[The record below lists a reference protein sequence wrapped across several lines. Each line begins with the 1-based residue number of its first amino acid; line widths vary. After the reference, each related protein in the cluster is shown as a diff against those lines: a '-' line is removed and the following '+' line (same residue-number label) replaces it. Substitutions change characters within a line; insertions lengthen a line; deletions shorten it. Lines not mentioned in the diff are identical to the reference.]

1 MSARAKAAADGAKPG
16 EGGAAAACRG
26 GRSFPCARSDTALV
40 LIDMQTDFLE
50 PTGRIG
56 QHYANTDSP
65 IRSGMEGCRRLLAA
79 ARAAGLT
86 IAHSRSHRYGST
98 VRDELV
104 GTSDE
109 GYELHPTLRALPGE
123 IVVDKWTYGA
133 FASTPLED
141 ELRARGVERIFL
153 CGVLTNVC
161 VLSTASQAVDRFF
174 RVCLVEDAC
183 AAFNQEWHDAAIKL
197 ISEPQIGKGHN
208 AQVGLYFGEVAK
220 VADVEAAL
228 APLAKLPKLAIQ
240 STPVVKVVHDL
251 EKRAAMSARAKAAA
265 DGAKPGEGG
274 AAAACRGGRSFPCAR
289 SDTALVLIDMQTD
302 FLEPTG
308 RIGQHYAN
316 TDSPIRS
323 GMEGCRRLLAAAR
336 AAGLT
341 IAHSRSHRYGSTV
354 RDELVG
360 TSDEGYE
367 LHPTLRA
374 LPGEIVVDKWT
385 YGAFASTPLED
396 ELRARGVERIF
407 LCGVLT
413 NVCVLSTASQAVDRF
428 FRVCLVE
435 DACAAFN
442 QEWHDAAIKL
452 ISEPQIGKG
461 HNAQV
466 GLYFGEVAKV
476 ADVEAAL
483 APLAKLPKQIS
494 TRPQGTITL
503 KGAKPKPCE
512 LPLAT
517 TAVLMIDM
525 QKDFLDPAG
534 FGGALGND
542 VTPCTT
548 IVPACEELFAAW
560 RKVGGPMVHTL
571 EAHAPDL
578 SDCPESKRCGPRAPP
593 DGKRIGQVLS
603 KEMGR
608 ILVRGEPGNGLIPQL
623 DARAGEKVVHKPGKG
638 AFYKT
643 DLEEHLRAM
652 GITHLI
658 MGGVTTE
665 VCVQTTMREAN
676 DRGFDCLL
684 LEDCTASYFPEFKAH
699 TLQQVAAQG
708 GIVGWTA
715 TSEELLAALSAL

>member
-1 MSARAKAAADGAKPG
+1 
-16 EGGAAAACRG
+16 
-26 GRSFPCARSDTALV
+26 
-40 LIDMQTDFLE
+40 MQTDFLE

-56 QHYANTDSP
+56 VHYANTDTP
-65 IRSGMEGCRRLLAA
+65 IRSGMEGCRRLLVAC
-79 ARAAGLT
+79 RAAGMT

-109 GYELHPTLRALPGE
+109 GYELHPTLRAQPGE

-133 FASTPLED
+133 FASTPLEE
-141 ELRARGVERIFL
+141 ELRARGVTRILL

-161 VLSTASQAVDRFF
+161 VFATASQAVDRFF

-183 AAFNQEWHDAAIKL
+183 AAFRQDWHDAAIKL
-197 ISEPQIGKGHN
+197 ISEPQLGKGHN
-208 AQVGLYFGEVAK
+208 AQIGLYFGEVAK
-220 VADVEAAL
+220 VGDVEAAL
-228 APLAKLPKLAIQ
+228 APLAKLPKLPPKSI
-240 STPVVKVVHDL
+240 PKILIHHDL
-251 EKRAAMSARAKAAA
+251 ERRAAMSARAKAAA
-265 DGAKPGEGG
+265 DGAPPGEAG
-274 AAAACRGGRSFPCAR
+274 AAVKCRGERAFPCAR

-308 RIGQHYAN
+308 RIGVHYAN
-316 TDSPIRS
+316 TDTPIRS
-323 GMEGCRRLLAAAR
+323 GMEGCRRLLVACR
-336 AAGLT
+336 AAGMT

-374 LPGEIVVDKWT
+374 QPGEIVVDKWT
-385 YGAFASTPLED
+385 YGAFASTPLEE
-396 ELRARGVERIF
+396 ELRARGVTRIL

-413 NVCVLSTASQAVDRF
+413 NVCVFATASQAVDRF

-435 DACAAFN
+435 DACAAFR
-442 QEWHDAAIKL
+442 QDWHDAAIKL
-452 ISEPQIGKG
+452 ISEPQLGKG
-461 HNAQV
+461 HNAQI

-476 ADVEAAL
+476 GDVEAAL

-494 TRPQGTITL
+494 TRPQGTVTL
-503 KGAKPKPCE
+503 ESAKPAPCE

-517 TAVLMIDM
+517 TLLLMIDM
-525 QKDFLDPAG
+525 QKDFLDPRG

-542 VTPCTT
+542 VTVCTT
-548 IVPACEELFAAW
+548 IVPACQALYAAW
-560 RKVGGPMVHTL
+560 RKLGGPLVHTL
-571 EAHAPDL
+571 EAHVPDL
-578 SDCPESKRCGPRAPP
+578 TDCPESKRCGPRCPP

-608 ILVRGEPGNGLIPQL
+608 ILVRGEPGNQLIDELQ
-623 DARAGEKVVHKPGKG
+623 AHAGEKVVHKPGKG

-643 DLEEHLRAM
+643 DLEEHLRAN

-658 MGGVTTE
+658 VGGVTTE

-676 DRGFDCLL
+676 DRGFDCVL
-684 LEDCTASYFPEFKAH
+684 LEDCTASYFPEFKDN
-699 TLQQVAAQG
+699 TLKQVAAQG
-708 GIVGWTA
+708 GIIGWTA
-715 TSEELLAALSAL
+715 SSGELLAALAAKK